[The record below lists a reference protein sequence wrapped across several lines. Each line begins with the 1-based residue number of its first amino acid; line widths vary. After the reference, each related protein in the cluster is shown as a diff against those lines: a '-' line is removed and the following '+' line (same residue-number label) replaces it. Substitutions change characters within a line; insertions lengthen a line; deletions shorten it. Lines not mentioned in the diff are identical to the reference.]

1 MHRAGTAGSP
11 YIGPHRGDLLSN
23 LVPFS
28 RGAGQSPMDP
38 LEDGFGMVLIPA
50 SSVTSTV
57 SRLGRDDIGY
67 GGPFEAPLLNDH
79 DRQGQQRSHRDV
91 EHSPPVPV
99 VEETLD
105 GGAEREPEEAAR

>member
-57 SRLGRDDIGY
+57 SRLGRDDIGF
-67 GGPFEAPLLNDH
+67 GGPFEAPH
-79 DRQGQQRSHRDV
+79 VIKAVRSIGRAPDT
-91 EHSPPVPV
+91 P
-99 VEETLD
+99 
-105 GGAEREPEEAAR
+105 AAPRRRPA